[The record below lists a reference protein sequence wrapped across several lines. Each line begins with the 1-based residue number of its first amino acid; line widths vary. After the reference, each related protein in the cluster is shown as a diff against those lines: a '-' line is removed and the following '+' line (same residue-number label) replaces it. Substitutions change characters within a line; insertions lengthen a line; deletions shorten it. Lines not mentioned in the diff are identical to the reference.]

1 VGRTGRDSTGFGS
14 FADFAHNKA
23 QRNGRSSAQQ
33 MPMTER
39 LYYSDAYATRFDAR
53 VSERTAHDGRPAL
66 ILDRTCF
73 YPASG
78 GQPPDGGQING
89 VAVIDVLVREE
100 DGAILH
106 VLAAD
111 VPGEIVAGVV
121 DWARRFDHM
130 QNHTGQ
136 HILTRAFSEAAGAE
150 TVSFHLGAESATI
163 DLDRQDLGPGAVDA
177 AEDLANRVVMQNLP
191 VRAWFPAPEE
201 LAGLALRKTPEVVN
215 GRLRVVRVGDFDRT
229 ACGGTHVACTG
240 EIGLIK
246 IIRTEKYK
254 SLTRVEFR
262 CGWRA
267 LRDYRA
273 KNAILLGA
281 AAALSTGYAEAPAA
295 IERLQA
301 ENKSLRADLRA
312 ARQALL
318 AAEADVLRAGVEPIG
333 GLRVIAAAWEGRDP
347 AELRALASRLAG
359 QPGTVCL
366 LGVAG
371 EAAQVIMACSADVDR
386 DMLALLR
393 GTLAALA
400 GEDGARRG
408 GGRPDFAQGGGL
420 RADLAALRAALE
432 GAARS
437 LLA

>member
-1 VGRTGRDSTGFGS
+1 
-14 FADFAHNKA
+14 
-23 QRNGRSSAQQ
+23 
-33 MPMTER
+33 MTER
-39 LYYSDAYATRFDAR
+39 LYYTDAYTTRFDAHVR
-53 VSERTAHDGRPAL
+53 ERTTYEGRPAL

-78 GQPPDGGQING
+78 GQPPDSGQING
-89 VAVIDVLVREE
+89 VAVVDVLVREA

-111 VPGEIVAGVV
+111 VPGEVISGVV

-136 HILTRAFSEAAGAE
+136 HILTRAFSEVAGAE

-163 DLDRQDLGPGAVDA
+163 DLDRQDLGAGAIDA
-177 AEDLANRVVMQNLP
+177 AEDLANRVVMQNLS

-201 LAGLALRKTPEVVN
+201 LAGLTLRKTPEAVN
-215 GRLRVVRVGDFDRT
+215 GRLRVIRVGDFDST
-229 ACGGTHVACTG
+229 ACGGTHVASTG

-246 IIRTEKYK
+246 VIRTEKYK
-254 SLTRVEFR
+254 TMTRVEFR

-267 LRDYRA
+267 LHDYRV

-281 AAALSTGYAEAPAA
+281 AAALSTGYTELAAA

-301 ENKSLRADLRA
+301 ENKALRADLRA

-318 AAEADVLRAGVEPIG
+318 VAEADALWAGTEPVG
-333 GLRVIAAAWEGRDP
+333 DLRVIAAAWEGRVP
-347 AELRALASRLAG
+347 AELRVLASRLVG

-366 LGVAG
+366 LGTAG
-371 EAAQVIMACSADVDR
+371 ETAQVIMARAADVKH

-393 GTLAALA
+393 RTLATLA
-400 GEDGARRG
+400 GEDAARRG
-408 GGRPDFAQGGGL
+408 GGRQDFAQGGGL
-420 RADLAALRAALE
+420 HVDLAALQTALLQ
-432 GAARS
+432 AARS
-437 LLA
+437 LG